1 MNATSA
7 HGAGKTHNASNA
19 DKASNAD
26 EADQATASSTSRTST
41 LKSSTPN
48 DGDTNKKD
56 KKDQDTGG
64 KAGESAGGFLGLIE
78 KIGNKLPN
86 PFWLFVNLAGLV
98 AITSWV
104 GSTIGMTATQPDSGD
119 TVEVEN
125 LLTTDGIQRMVTDA
139 VENFTSFPPLGVILT
154 VMLGVAV
161 AEHSGL
167 LSALVRSMVAKVGP
181 KVLTFTL
188 ALAGVT
194 GSVASDAV
202 YVILIPLGA
211 MSFHALG
218 RSPIVGAM
226 VAFAASSAGFNSS
239 LILNITDLLLAGI
252 STPAAQLVDENYDVS
267 PLANIFFVIPSALV
281 LALIITVVT
290 ELFVN
295 KRAHDLVDHD
305 EINYSEVSFD
315 NAAGGGDTSDNGDTS
330 NGRDAS
336 GDGGTSG
343 DGDNDTSSG
352 DAHDQLT
359 LAAHEKA
366 GLRATGIALL
376 VMLVAYFALLFIPGS
391 PLAGPDGETMDSP
404 LIRSIAVPIAGAF
417 FLCGIVYGL
426 VSKSIT
432 SSGDIPEFMAAGLK
446 TMLPMIVLFFAVA
459 QFLAWFEWSNLGV
472 WTAITGS
479 ELLNRADLP
488 PFLLFAGVVILV
500 ALLNLFI
507 TSGSAQWALMA
518 PVIVPM
524 LMYVGISPEVS
535 QMLFR
540 IGDSPTNIITP
551 MSPYFALALTFLQR
565 YYKHSGVGTL
575 MSLALPYSISMI
587 VGWFVFFLIWY
598 FLGIPLGP
606 GSPMEYPAATH

>member
-1 MNATSA
+1 MNTTAPHKNATKKKENQTAADS
-7 HGAGKTHNASNA
+7 GDKT
-19 DKASNAD
+19 
-26 EADQATASSTSRTST
+26 
-41 LKSSTPN
+41 
-48 DGDTNKKD
+48 
-56 KKDQDTGG
+56 TG
-64 KAGESAGGFLGLIE
+64 SAGGFLGLIE

-86 PFWLFVNLAGLV
+86 PFWLFVILAGIV
-98 AITSWV
+98 ALSSWL
-104 GSTIGMTATQPDSGD
+104 GSTLGMKATQPDSGEI
-119 TVEVEN
+119 VAVQN
-125 LLTTDGIQRMVTDA
+125 LLTTEGIQRMVTEA
-139 VENFTSFPPLGVILT
+139 VDNFTSFPPLGVILT

-181 KVLTFTL
+181 KVVTFTL

-239 LILNITDLLLAGI
+239 LILNITDLLLASI

-267 PLANIFFVIPSALV
+267 PLANIFFVIPSAIV
-281 LALIITVVT
+281 LALIITAVT

-305 EINYSEVSFD
+305 KIDYSEVSFD
-315 NAAGGGDTSDNGDTS
+315 NAAGAS
-330 NGRDAS
+330 N
-336 GDGGTSG
+336 TSG
-343 DGDNDTSSG
+343 ADESADSAGNNKNNENNS
-352 DAHDQLT
+352 DQLK
-359 LAAHEKA
+359 LAAHEKS

-376 VMLVAYFALLFIPGS
+376 LMLLAYFALLFIPGS
-391 PLAGPDGETMDSP
+391 LLAGPDGEIMDSP
-404 LIRSIAVPIAGAF
+404 LIRAIAVPIAGMF

-426 VSKSIT
+426 VAKSIT
-432 SSGDIPEFMAAGLK
+432 SSADIPDFMAAGLK

-479 ELLNRADLP
+479 ELLERADLP
-488 PFLLFAGVVILV
+488 PILLFAGVVALV
-500 ALLNLFI
+500 ALLNLLI

-518 PVIVPM
+518 PVLVPM
-524 LMYVGISPEVS
+524 LMYVGTAPEVT

-565 YYKHSGVGTL
+565 YYKRSGVGTL
-575 MSLALPYSISMI
+575 MSLALPYSIAMI
-587 VGWFVFFLIWY
+587 IGWFIFFMIWY

-606 GSPMEYPAATH
+606 GSPMEYPAN

>member
-1 MNATSA
+1 M
-7 HGAGKTHNASNA
+7 
-19 DKASNAD
+19 
-26 EADQATASSTSRTST
+26 
-41 LKSSTPN
+41 L
-48 DGDTNKKD
+48 
-56 KKDQDTGG
+56 
-64 KAGESAGGFLGLIE
+64 
-78 KIGNKLPN
+78 
-86 PFWLFVNLAGLV
+86 
-98 AITSWV
+98 
-104 GSTIGMTATQPDSGD
+104 
-119 TVEVEN
+119 
-125 LLTTDGIQRMVTDA
+125 TDA

-252 STPAAQLVDENYDVS
+252 STPAAQLVDENYEVS
-267 PLANIFFVIPSALV
+267 PLANIFFVIPSAVV
-281 LALIITVVT
+281 LALIITLVT

-305 EINYSEVSFD
+305 QIDYSEVSFD
-315 NAAGGGDTSDNGDTS
+315 SAVGGSTGSSSADENADDSDSSRDSSGTS
-330 NGRDAS
+330 NNASNNDRDSKGARE
-336 GDGGTSG
+336 
-343 DGDNDTSSG
+343 
-352 DAHDQLT
+352 QLK
-359 LAAHEKA
+359 LAPEEKA

-376 VMLVAYFALLFIPGS
+376 LMLAAYFALLFIPGS

-404 LIRSIAVPIAGAF
+404 LIRSIAVPIAGVF

-426 VSKSIT
+426 VSKSI
-432 SSGDIPEFMAAGLK
+432 SSSADIPDFMAAGLK

-479 ELLNRADLP
+479 ELLERADLP
-488 PFLLFAGVVILV
+488 PILLFAGVVVLV

-524 LMYVGISPEVS
+524 LMYVGTSPEIT

-565 YYKHSGVGTL
+565 YYKRSGVGTL

-587 VGWFVFFLIWY
+587 IGWFIFFIIWY
-598 FLGIPLGP
+598 SLGIPLGP
-606 GSPMEYPAATH
+606 GSPMEYPAS

>member
-1 MNATSA
+1 MNATES
-7 HGAGKTHNASNA
+7 HKAGKA
-19 DKASNAD
+19 DNT
-26 EADQATASSTSRTST
+26 DQATSASQNTAPSSSGGSTTV
-41 LKSSTPN
+41 
-48 DGDTNKKD
+48 KD
-56 KKDQDTGG
+56 KKQHNTGG

-86 PFWLFVNLAGLV
+86 PFWLFVLLAGLV
-98 AITSWV
+98 AITSWI

-125 LLTTDGIQRMVTDA
+125 LLTTEGIQRMVTDA

-252 STPAAQLVDENYDVS
+252 STPAAQLVDEDFDVS
-267 PLANIFFVIPSALV
+267 PLANIFFVIPSAVV

-305 EINYSEVSFD
+305 EIDYSEVSFD
-315 NAAGGGDTSDNGDTS
+315 NAAGGGDTSDNG
-330 NGRDAS
+330 
-336 GDGGTSG
+336 GTS
-343 DGDNDTSSG
+343 DDDDNDTSSG
-352 DAHDQLT
+352 DARDQLT

-376 VMLVAYFALLFIPGS
+376 VMLAAYFALLFIPGS

-404 LIRSIAVPIAGAF
+404 LIRSIAIPIAGVF

-551 MSPYFALALTFLQR
+551 MSPYFALALTFL
-565 YYKHSGVGTL
+565 
-575 MSLALPYSISMI
+575 ALPYSISML
-587 VGWFVFFLIWY
+587 VGWFAFFLIWY
-598 FLGIPLGP
+598 FVGIPLGP

>member
-1 MNATSA
+1 MNTTAPHKNATKKKENQTAADS
-7 HGAGKTHNASNA
+7 GDKT
-19 DKASNAD
+19 
-26 EADQATASSTSRTST
+26 
-41 LKSSTPN
+41 
-48 DGDTNKKD
+48 
-56 KKDQDTGG
+56 TG
-64 KAGESAGGFLGLIE
+64 SAGGFLGLIE

-86 PFWLFVNLAGLV
+86 PFWLFVILAGIV
-98 AITSWV
+98 ALSSWL
-104 GSTIGMTATQPDSGD
+104 GSTLGMKATQPDSGEI
-119 TVEVEN
+119 VAVQN
-125 LLTTDGIQRMVTDA
+125 LLTTEGIQRMVTEA
-139 VENFTSFPPLGVILT
+139 VDNFTSFPPLGVILT

-239 LILNITDLLLAGI
+239 LILNITDLLLASI

-267 PLANIFFVIPSALV
+267 PLANIFFVIPSAIV
-281 LALIITVVT
+281 LALIITAVT

-305 EINYSEVSFD
+305 KIDYSEVSFD
-315 NAAGGGDTSDNGDTS
+315 NAAGAS
-330 NGRDAS
+330 N
-336 GDGGTSG
+336 TSG
-343 DGDNDTSSG
+343 ADESADSAGNNENNSN
-352 DAHDQLT
+352 QLK

-376 VMLVAYFALLFIPGS
+376 LMLLAYFALLFIPGS
-391 PLAGPDGETMDSP
+391 PLAGPDGEIMDSP
-404 LIRSIAVPIAGAF
+404 LIRAIAVPVAGMF

-426 VSKSIT
+426 VAKSIT
-432 SSGDIPEFMAAGLK
+432 SSADIPDFMAAGLK

-479 ELLNRADLP
+479 ELLERADLP
-488 PFLLFAGVVILV
+488 PILLFAGVVALV

-518 PVIVPM
+518 PVLVPM
-524 LMYVGISPEVS
+524 LMYVGTAPEVT

-565 YYKHSGVGTL
+565 YYKRSGVGTL
-575 MSLALPYSISMI
+575 MSLALPYSIAMI
-587 VGWFVFFLIWY
+587 IGWFIFFVIWY

-606 GSPMEYPAATH
+606 GSPMEYPAN

>member
-1 MNATSA
+1 MNTTAPHKSATKKKENQTDADS
-7 HGAGKTHNASNA
+7 GDKT
-19 DKASNAD
+19 
-26 EADQATASSTSRTST
+26 
-41 LKSSTPN
+41 
-48 DGDTNKKD
+48 
-56 KKDQDTGG
+56 TG
-64 KAGESAGGFLGLIE
+64 SAGGFLGLIE

-86 PFWLFVNLAGLV
+86 PFWLFVILAGIV
-98 AITSWV
+98 ALSSWL
-104 GSTIGMTATQPDSGD
+104 GSTLGMKATQPDSGEI
-119 TVEVEN
+119 VAVEN
-125 LLTTDGIQRMVTDA
+125 LLTTEGIQRMVTEA
-139 VENFTSFPPLGVILT
+139 VDNFTSFPPLGVILT

-239 LILNITDLLLAGI
+239 LILNITDLLLASI

-267 PLANIFFVIPSALV
+267 PLANIFFVIPSAIV
-281 LALIITVVT
+281 LALIITAVT

-305 EINYSEVSFD
+305 KIDYSEVSFD
-315 NAAGGGDTSDNGDTS
+315 NAAGAS
-330 NGRDAS
+330 N
-336 GDGGTSG
+336 TSG
-343 DGDNDTSSG
+343 ADESADSADSADSAGNNENNTEDIS
-352 DAHDQLT
+352 DQLK
-359 LAAHEKA
+359 LAAHEKS

-376 VMLVAYFALLFIPGS
+376 LMLLAYFALLFIPGS
-391 PLAGPDGETMDSP
+391 PLTGPDGEIMDSP
-404 LIRSIAVPIAGAF
+404 LIRAIAVPIAGMF

-426 VSKSIT
+426 VAKSIT
-432 SSGDIPEFMAAGLK
+432 SSADIPDFMAAGLK

-479 ELLNRADLP
+479 ELLERADLP
-488 PFLLFAGVVILV
+488 PILLFAGVVALV

-518 PVIVPM
+518 PVLVPM
-524 LMYVGISPEVS
+524 LMYVGTAPEVT

-565 YYKHSGVGTL
+565 YYKRSGVGTL
-575 MSLALPYSISMI
+575 MSLALPYSIAMI
-587 VGWFVFFLIWY
+587 IGWFIFFMIWY

-606 GSPMEYPAATH
+606 GSPMEYPAN

>member
-1 MNATSA
+1 MNTTAPHKSATKKKENQTDADS
-7 HGAGKTHNASNA
+7 GYKT
-19 DKASNAD
+19 
-26 EADQATASSTSRTST
+26 
-41 LKSSTPN
+41 
-48 DGDTNKKD
+48 
-56 KKDQDTGG
+56 TG
-64 KAGESAGGFLGLIE
+64 SAGGFLGLIE

-86 PFWLFVNLAGLV
+86 PFWLFVILAGIV
-98 AITSWV
+98 ALSSWL
-104 GSTIGMTATQPDSGD
+104 GSTLGMKATQPDSGEI
-119 TVEVEN
+119 VAVEN
-125 LLTTDGIQRMVTDA
+125 LLTTEGIQRMVTEA
-139 VENFTSFPPLGVILT
+139 VDNFTSFPPLGVILT

-239 LILNITDLLLAGI
+239 LILNITDLLLASI

-267 PLANIFFVIPSALV
+267 PLANIFFVIPSAIV
-281 LALIITVVT
+281 LALIITAVT

-305 EINYSEVSFD
+305 KIDYSEVSFD
-315 NAAGGGDTSDNGDTS
+315 NAAGAS
-330 NGRDAS
+330 N
-336 GDGGTSG
+336 TSG
-343 DGDNDTSSG
+343 ADESADAADSAGNNENNDNDENNTEDIS
-352 DAHDQLT
+352 DQLK
-359 LAAHEKA
+359 LAAHEKS

-376 VMLVAYFALLFIPGS
+376 LMLLAYFALLFIPGS
-391 PLAGPDGETMDSP
+391 PLTGPDGEIMDSP
-404 LIRSIAVPIAGAF
+404 LIRAIAVPIAGMF

-426 VSKSIT
+426 VAKSIT
-432 SSGDIPEFMAAGLK
+432 SSADIPDFMAAGLK

-479 ELLNRADLP
+479 ELLERADLP
-488 PFLLFAGVVILV
+488 PILLFAGVVALV

-518 PVIVPM
+518 PVLVPM
-524 LMYVGISPEVS
+524 LMYVGTAPEVT

-565 YYKHSGVGTL
+565 YYKRSGVGTL
-575 MSLALPYSISMI
+575 MSLALPYSIAMI
-587 VGWFVFFLIWY
+587 IGWFIFFMIWY

-606 GSPMEYPAATH
+606 GSPMEYPAN

>member
-1 MNATSA
+1 MNATEA
-7 HGAGKTHNASNA
+7 HKAGKA
-19 DKASNAD
+19 DKAD
-26 EADQATASSTSRTST
+26 QTDQASAASQDTAPSSSGGAT
-41 LKSSTPN
+41 KV
-48 DGDTNKKD
+48 KD
-56 KKDQDTGG
+56 KKKHNTGG

-86 PFWLFVNLAGLV
+86 PFWLFVILAGLV
-98 AITSWV
+98 AITSWI

-125 LLTTDGIQRMVTDA
+125 LLTTEGIQRMVTDA

-267 PLANIFFVIPSALV
+267 PLANIFFVIPSAVV
-281 LALIITVVT
+281 LALIITAVT

-305 EINYSEVSFD
+305 EIDYSEVSFD
-315 NAAGGGDTSDNGDTS
+315 NAAGGNAAGGGDTSDNG
-330 NGRDAS
+330 
-336 GDGGTSG
+336 GTS
-343 DGDNDTSSG
+343 DDDDNDTSSG
-352 DAHDQLT
+352 DARDQLT

-376 VMLVAYFALLFIPGS
+376 VMLAAYFALLFIPGS

-404 LIRSIAVPIAGAF
+404 LIRSIAVPIAGVF

-507 TSGSAQWALMA
+507 TSGSAQRALMA

-565 YYKHSGVGTL
+565 YYKRSGVGTL
-575 MSLALPYSISMI
+575 MSLALPYSISML
-587 VGWFVFFLIWY
+587 VGWFAFFLIWY

>member
-1 MNATSA
+1 MNTTAPHKNATKKKENQTAADS
-7 HGAGKTHNASNA
+7 GDKT
-19 DKASNAD
+19 
-26 EADQATASSTSRTST
+26 
-41 LKSSTPN
+41 
-48 DGDTNKKD
+48 
-56 KKDQDTGG
+56 TG
-64 KAGESAGGFLGLIE
+64 SAGGFLGLIE

-86 PFWLFVNLAGLV
+86 PFWLFVMLAGIV
-98 AITSWV
+98 ALSSWL
-104 GSTIGMTATQPDSGD
+104 GSTLGMKATQPDSGEI
-119 TVEVEN
+119 VAVQN
-125 LLTTDGIQRMVTDA
+125 LLTTEGIQRMVTEA
-139 VENFTSFPPLGVILT
+139 VDNFTSFPPLGVILT

-239 LILNITDLLLAGI
+239 LILNITDLLLASI

-267 PLANIFFVIPSALV
+267 PLANIFFVIPSAIV
-281 LALIITVVT
+281 LALIITAVT

-305 EINYSEVSFD
+305 KIDYSEVSFD
-315 NAAGGGDTSDNGDTS
+315 NAAGAS
-330 NGRDAS
+330 N
-336 GDGGTSG
+336 TSG
-343 DGDNDTSSG
+343 ADEPADSAGNNENNS
-352 DAHDQLT
+352 DQLK
-359 LAAHEKA
+359 LAAHEKS

-376 VMLVAYFALLFIPGS
+376 LMLLAYFALLFIPGS
-391 PLAGPDGETMDSP
+391 PLAGPDGEIMDSP
-404 LIRSIAVPIAGAF
+404 LIRAIAVPIAGMF

-426 VSKSIT
+426 VAKSIT
-432 SSGDIPEFMAAGLK
+432 SSADIPDFMAAGLK

-479 ELLNRADLP
+479 ELLERADLP
-488 PFLLFAGVVILV
+488 PILLFAGVVALV

-518 PVIVPM
+518 PVLVPM
-524 LMYVGISPEVS
+524 LMYVGTAPEVT

-565 YYKHSGVGTL
+565 YYKRSGVGTL
-575 MSLALPYSISMI
+575 MSLALPYSIAMI
-587 VGWFVFFLIWY
+587 IGWFIFFLIWY

-606 GSPMEYPAATH
+606 GSPMEYPAN

>member
-1 MNATSA
+1 MNTTAPHKSATKKKENQTDADS
-7 HGAGKTHNASNA
+7 GDKT
-19 DKASNAD
+19 
-26 EADQATASSTSRTST
+26 
-41 LKSSTPN
+41 
-48 DGDTNKKD
+48 
-56 KKDQDTGG
+56 TG
-64 KAGESAGGFLGLIE
+64 SAGGFLGLIE

-86 PFWLFVNLAGLV
+86 PFWLFVILAGIV
-98 AITSWV
+98 ALSSWL
-104 GSTIGMTATQPDSGD
+104 GSALGMKATQPDSGEI
-119 TVEVEN
+119 VAVEN
-125 LLTTDGIQRMVTDA
+125 LLTTEGIQRMVTEA
-139 VENFTSFPPLGVILT
+139 VDNFTSFPPLGVILT

-239 LILNITDLLLAGI
+239 LILNITDLLLASI

-267 PLANIFFVIPSALV
+267 PLANIFFVIPSAIV
-281 LALIITVVT
+281 LALIITAVT

-305 EINYSEVSFD
+305 KIDYSEVSFD
-315 NAAGGGDTSDNGDTS
+315 NAAG
-330 NGRDAS
+330 AS
-336 GDGGTSG
+336 TTSG
-343 DGDNDTSSG
+343 ADEPTGSADSAGNNENNDNNNDNNNNENNTEDIS
-352 DAHDQLT
+352 DQLK
-359 LAAHEKA
+359 LAAHEKS

-376 VMLVAYFALLFIPGS
+376 LMLLAYFALLFIPGS
-391 PLAGPDGETMDSP
+391 PLTGPDGEIMDSP
-404 LIRSIAVPIAGAF
+404 LIRAIAVPIAGMF

-426 VSKSIT
+426 VAKSIT
-432 SSGDIPEFMAAGLK
+432 SSADIPDFMAAGLK

-479 ELLNRADLP
+479 ELLERADLP
-488 PFLLFAGVVILV
+488 PILLFAGVVALV

-518 PVIVPM
+518 PVLVPM
-524 LMYVGISPEVS
+524 LMYVGTAPEVT

-565 YYKHSGVGTL
+565 YYKRSGVGTL
-575 MSLALPYSISMI
+575 MSLALPYSIAMI
-587 VGWFVFFLIWY
+587 IGWFIFFMIWY

-606 GSPMEYPAATH
+606 GSPMEYPAN

>member
-1 MNATSA
+1 MNTTAPHKSA
-7 HGAGKTHNASNA
+7 PKKKENQTDADSGDKT
-19 DKASNAD
+19 
-26 EADQATASSTSRTST
+26 
-41 LKSSTPN
+41 
-48 DGDTNKKD
+48 
-56 KKDQDTGG
+56 TG
-64 KAGESAGGFLGLIE
+64 SAGGFLGLIE

-86 PFWLFVNLAGLV
+86 PFWLFVILAGIV
-98 AITSWV
+98 ALSSWL
-104 GSTIGMTATQPDSGD
+104 GSTLGMKATQPDSGEI
-119 TVEVEN
+119 VAVEN
-125 LLTTDGIQRMVTDA
+125 LLTTDGIQRMVTEA
-139 VENFTSFPPLGVILT
+139 VDNFTSFPPLGVILT

-239 LILNITDLLLAGI
+239 LILNITDLLLASI

-267 PLANIFFVIPSALV
+267 PLANIFFVIPSAIV
-281 LALIITVVT
+281 LALIITAVT

-305 EINYSEVSFD
+305 KIDYSEVSFD
-315 NAAGGGDTSDNGDTS
+315 NAAGAS
-330 NGRDAS
+330 N
-336 GDGGTSG
+336 TSG
-343 DGDNDTSSG
+343 ADEPTGSADSAGNNENNNENNDNDENNTEDIS
-352 DAHDQLT
+352 DQLK
-359 LAAHEKA
+359 LAAHEKS

-376 VMLVAYFALLFIPGS
+376 LMLLAYFALLFIPGS
-391 PLAGPDGETMDSP
+391 PLTGPDGEIMDSP
-404 LIRSIAVPIAGAF
+404 LIRAIAVPIAGMF

-426 VSKSIT
+426 VAKSIT
-432 SSGDIPEFMAAGLK
+432 SSADIPDFMAAGLK

-479 ELLNRADLP
+479 ELLERADLP
-488 PFLLFAGVVILV
+488 PILLFAGVVALV

-518 PVIVPM
+518 PVLVPM
-524 LMYVGISPEVS
+524 LMYVGTAPEVT

-565 YYKHSGVGTL
+565 YYKRSGVGTL
-575 MSLALPYSISMI
+575 MSLALPYSIAMI
-587 VGWFVFFLIWY
+587 IGWFIFFMIWY

-606 GSPMEYPAATH
+606 GSPMEYPAN

>member
-1 MNATSA
+1 MNTTAPHKNATKKKENQTAADS
-7 HGAGKTHNASNA
+7 GDKT
-19 DKASNAD
+19 
-26 EADQATASSTSRTST
+26 
-41 LKSSTPN
+41 
-48 DGDTNKKD
+48 
-56 KKDQDTGG
+56 TG
-64 KAGESAGGFLGLIE
+64 SAGGFLGLIE

-86 PFWLFVNLAGLV
+86 PFWLFVILAGIV
-98 AITSWV
+98 ALSSWL
-104 GSTIGMTATQPDSGD
+104 GSTLGMKATQPDSGEI
-119 TVEVEN
+119 VAVQN
-125 LLTTDGIQRMVTDA
+125 LLTTEGIQRMVTEA
-139 VENFTSFPPLGVILT
+139 VDNFTSFPPLGVILT

-239 LILNITDLLLAGI
+239 LILNITDLLLASI

-267 PLANIFFVIPSALV
+267 PLANIFFVIPSAIV
-281 LALIITVVT
+281 LALIITAVT

-305 EINYSEVSFD
+305 KIDYSEVSFD
-315 NAAGGGDTSDNGDTS
+315 NAAGAS
-330 NGRDAS
+330 N
-336 GDGGTSG
+336 TSG
-343 DGDNDTSSG
+343 ADEPADSAGNNENIENNS
-352 DAHDQLT
+352 DQLK
-359 LAAHEKA
+359 LAAHEKS

-376 VMLVAYFALLFIPGS
+376 LMLLAYFALLFIPGS
-391 PLAGPDGETMDSP
+391 PLAGPDGEIMDSP
-404 LIRSIAVPIAGAF
+404 LIRAIAVPIAGMF

-426 VSKSIT
+426 VAKSIT
-432 SSGDIPEFMAAGLK
+432 SSADIPDFMAAGLK

-479 ELLNRADLP
+479 ELLERADLP
-488 PFLLFAGVVILV
+488 PILLFAGVVALV

-518 PVIVPM
+518 PVLVPM
-524 LMYVGISPEVS
+524 LMYVGTAPEVT

-565 YYKHSGVGTL
+565 YYKRSGVGTL
-575 MSLALPYSISMI
+575 MSLALPYSIAMI
-587 VGWFVFFLIWY
+587 IGWFIFFMIWY

-606 GSPMEYPAATH
+606 GSPMEYPAN

>member
-1 MNATSA
+1 MNTTAPHKSATKKKENQTDADS
-7 HGAGKTHNASNA
+7 GDKT
-19 DKASNAD
+19 
-26 EADQATASSTSRTST
+26 
-41 LKSSTPN
+41 
-48 DGDTNKKD
+48 
-56 KKDQDTGG
+56 TG
-64 KAGESAGGFLGLIE
+64 SAGGFLGLIE

-86 PFWLFVNLAGLV
+86 PFWLFVILAGIV
-98 AITSWV
+98 ALSSWL
-104 GSTIGMTATQPDSGD
+104 GSTLGMKATQPDSGEI
-119 TVEVEN
+119 VAVEN
-125 LLTTDGIQRMVTDA
+125 LLTTEGIQRMVTEA
-139 VENFTSFPPLGVILT
+139 VDNFTSFPPLGVILT

-239 LILNITDLLLAGI
+239 LILNITDLLLASI

-267 PLANIFFVIPSALV
+267 PLANIFFVIPSAIV
-281 LALIITVVT
+281 LALIITAVT

-305 EINYSEVSFD
+305 KIDYSEVSFD
-315 NAAGGGDTSDNGDTS
+315 NAAGAS
-330 NGRDAS
+330 N
-336 GDGGTSG
+336 TSG
-343 DGDNDTSSG
+343 ADESADSADSADSAGNNENNTEDIS
-352 DAHDQLT
+352 DQLK
-359 LAAHEKA
+359 LAAHEKS

-376 VMLVAYFALLFIPGS
+376 LMLLAYFALLFIPGS
-391 PLAGPDGETMDSP
+391 PLTGPDGEIMDSP
-404 LIRSIAVPIAGAF
+404 LIRAIAVPIAGMF

-426 VSKSIT
+426 VAKSIT
-432 SSGDIPEFMAAGLK
+432 SSADIPDFMAAGLK

-479 ELLNRADLP
+479 ELLERADLP
-488 PFLLFAGVVILV
+488 PILLFAGVVALV

-524 LMYVGISPEVS
+524 LMYVGTSPEVT

-565 YYKHSGVGTL
+565 YYKRSGVGTL
-575 MSLALPYSISMI
+575 MSLALPYSIAMI
-587 VGWFVFFLIWY
+587 IGWFIFFMVWY

-606 GSPMEYPAATH
+606 GSPMEYPAN

>member
-1 MNATSA
+1 MNTTAPHKSA
-7 HGAGKTHNASNA
+7 PKKKENQTDADSGDKT
-19 DKASNAD
+19 
-26 EADQATASSTSRTST
+26 
-41 LKSSTPN
+41 
-48 DGDTNKKD
+48 
-56 KKDQDTGG
+56 TG
-64 KAGESAGGFLGLIE
+64 SAGGFLGLIE

-86 PFWLFVNLAGLV
+86 PFWLFVILAGIV
-98 AITSWV
+98 ALSSWL
-104 GSTIGMTATQPDSGD
+104 GSTLGMKATQPDSGEI
-119 TVEVEN
+119 VAVEN
-125 LLTTDGIQRMVTDA
+125 LLTTEGIQRMVTEA
-139 VENFTSFPPLGVILT
+139 VDNFTSFPPLGVILT

-239 LILNITDLLLAGI
+239 LILNITDLLLASI

-267 PLANIFFVIPSALV
+267 PLANIFFVIPSAIV
-281 LALIITVVT
+281 LALIITAVT

-305 EINYSEVSFD
+305 KIDYTEVSFD
-315 NAAGGGDTSDNGDTS
+315 NAAGAS
-330 NGRDAS
+330 N
-336 GDGGTSG
+336 TSG
-343 DGDNDTSSG
+343 ADESADAADSAGNNDNSSNNE
-352 DAHDQLT
+352 DISDQLK
-359 LAAHEKA
+359 LAAHEKS
-366 GLRATGIALL
+366 GLHATGIALL
-376 VMLVAYFALLFIPGS
+376 LMLLAYFALLFIPGS
-391 PLAGPDGETMDSP
+391 PLAGPDGEIMDSP
-404 LIRSIAVPIAGAF
+404 LIRAIAVPIAGMF
-417 FLCGIVYGL
+417 FVCGIVYGL
-426 VSKSIT
+426 VAKSIT
-432 SSGDIPEFMAAGLK
+432 SSADIPDFMAAGLK

-479 ELLNRADLP
+479 ELLERADLP
-488 PFLLFAGVVILV
+488 PILLFAGVVALV

-524 LMYVGISPEVS
+524 LMYVGTSPEVT

-565 YYKHSGVGTL
+565 YYKRSGVGTL
-575 MSLALPYSISMI
+575 MSLALPYSIAMI
-587 VGWFVFFLIWY
+587 IGWFIFFMVWY

-606 GSPMEYPAATH
+606 GSPMEYPAN

>member
-1 MNATSA
+1 MNTTAPHKNATKKKENQTAADS
-7 HGAGKTHNASNA
+7 GDKT
-19 DKASNAD
+19 
-26 EADQATASSTSRTST
+26 
-41 LKSSTPN
+41 
-48 DGDTNKKD
+48 
-56 KKDQDTGG
+56 TG
-64 KAGESAGGFLGLIE
+64 SAGGFLGLIE

-86 PFWLFVNLAGLV
+86 PFWLFVILAGIV
-98 AITSWV
+98 ALSSWL
-104 GSTIGMTATQPDSGD
+104 GSTLGMKATQPDSGEIIA
-119 TVEVEN
+119 VQN
-125 LLTTDGIQRMVTDA
+125 LLTTEGIQRMVTEA
-139 VENFTSFPPLGVILT
+139 VDNFTSFPPLGVILT

-211 MSFHALG
+211 MSFRALG

-239 LILNITDLLLAGI
+239 LILNITDLLLASI

-267 PLANIFFVIPSALV
+267 PLANIFFVIPSAIV
-281 LALIITVVT
+281 LALIITAVT

-305 EINYSEVSFD
+305 KIDYSEVSFD
-315 NAAGGGDTSDNGDTS
+315 NAAGAS
-330 NGRDAS
+330 N
-336 GDGGTSG
+336 TSG
-343 DGDNDTSSG
+343 ADESADSAGNNENNS
-352 DAHDQLT
+352 DQLK
-359 LAAHEKA
+359 LAAHEKS

-376 VMLVAYFALLFIPGS
+376 LMLLAYFALLFIPGS
-391 PLAGPDGETMDSP
+391 PLAGPDGEIMDSP
-404 LIRSIAVPIAGAF
+404 LIRAIAVPIAGMF

-426 VSKSIT
+426 VAKSIT
-432 SSGDIPEFMAAGLK
+432 SSADIPDFMAAGLK

-479 ELLNRADLP
+479 ELLERADLP
-488 PFLLFAGVVILV
+488 PILLFAGVVALV

-518 PVIVPM
+518 PVLVPM
-524 LMYVGISPEVS
+524 LMYVGTAPEVT

-565 YYKHSGVGTL
+565 YYKRSGVGTL
-575 MSLALPYSISMI
+575 MSLALPYSIAMI
-587 VGWFVFFLIWY
+587 IGWFIFFLIWY

-606 GSPMEYPAATH
+606 GSPMEYPAN

>member
-1 MNATSA
+1 MNTTAPHKSATKKKENQTDADS
-7 HGAGKTHNASNA
+7 GDKT
-19 DKASNAD
+19 
-26 EADQATASSTSRTST
+26 
-41 LKSSTPN
+41 
-48 DGDTNKKD
+48 
-56 KKDQDTGG
+56 TG
-64 KAGESAGGFLGLIE
+64 SAGGFLGLIE

-86 PFWLFVNLAGLV
+86 PFWLFVILAGIV
-98 AITSWV
+98 ALSSWL
-104 GSTIGMTATQPDSGD
+104 GSTLGMKATQPDSGEI
-119 TVEVEN
+119 VAVEN
-125 LLTTDGIQRMVTDA
+125 LLTTEGIQRMVTEA
-139 VENFTSFPPLGVILT
+139 VDNFTSFPPLGVILT

-239 LILNITDLLLAGI
+239 LILNITDLLLASI

-267 PLANIFFVIPSALV
+267 PLANIFFVIPSAIV
-281 LALIITVVT
+281 LALIITAVT

-305 EINYSEVSFD
+305 KIDYSEVSFD
-315 NAAGGGDTSDNGDTS
+315 NAAGAS
-330 NGRDAS
+330 N
-336 GDGGTSG
+336 TSG
-343 DGDNDTSSG
+343 ADEPTGSADSAGNNENNNENNTEDIS
-352 DAHDQLT
+352 DQLK
-359 LAAHEKA
+359 LAAHEKS

-376 VMLVAYFALLFIPGS
+376 LMLLAYFALLFIPGS
-391 PLAGPDGETMDSP
+391 PLTGPDGEIMDSP
-404 LIRSIAVPIAGAF
+404 LIRAIAVPIAGMF

-426 VSKSIT
+426 VAKSIT
-432 SSGDIPEFMAAGLK
+432 SSADIPDFMAAGLK

-479 ELLNRADLP
+479 ELLERADLP
-488 PFLLFAGVVILV
+488 PILLFAGVVALV

-524 LMYVGISPEVS
+524 LMYIGTAPEVT

-565 YYKHSGVGTL
+565 YYKRSGVGTL
-575 MSLALPYSISMI
+575 MSLALPYSIAMI
-587 VGWFVFFLIWY
+587 IGWFIFFMIWY

-606 GSPMEYPAATH
+606 GSPMEYPAN

>member
-1 MNATSA
+1 MNATEA
-7 HGAGKTHNASNA
+7 HKAGKA
-19 DKASNAD
+19 DKAD
-26 EADQATASSTSRTST
+26 QTDQASAASQDTAPSSSGGAT
-41 LKSSTPN
+41 KV
-48 DGDTNKKD
+48 KD
-56 KKDQDTGG
+56 KKKHNTGG

-86 PFWLFVNLAGLV
+86 PFWLFVILAGLV
-98 AITSWV
+98 AITSWI

-125 LLTTDGIQRMVTDA
+125 LLTTEGIQRMVTDA

-267 PLANIFFVIPSALV
+267 PLANIFFVIPSAVV
-281 LALIITVVT
+281 LALIITAVT

-305 EINYSEVSFD
+305 EIDYSEVSFD
-315 NAAGGGDTSDNGDTS
+315 NAAGGNAAGGGDTSDNG
-330 NGRDAS
+330 
-336 GDGGTSG
+336 GTS
-343 DGDNDTSSG
+343 DDDDNDTSSG
-352 DAHDQLT
+352 DARDQLT

-376 VMLVAYFALLFIPGS
+376 VMLAAYFALLFIPGS

-404 LIRSIAVPIAGAF
+404 LIRSIAVPIAGVF
-417 FLCGIVYGL
+417 FLCGIVYSL

-565 YYKHSGVGTL
+565 YYKRSGVGTL
-575 MSLALPYSISMI
+575 MSLALPYSISML
-587 VGWFVFFLIWY
+587 VGWFAFFLIWY

>member
-1 MNATSA
+1 MNTTAPHKSATKKKENQTDVDS
-7 HGAGKTHNASNA
+7 GDKT
-19 DKASNAD
+19 
-26 EADQATASSTSRTST
+26 
-41 LKSSTPN
+41 
-48 DGDTNKKD
+48 
-56 KKDQDTGG
+56 TG
-64 KAGESAGGFLGLIE
+64 SAGGFLGLIE

-86 PFWLFVNLAGLV
+86 PFWLFVILAGIV
-98 AITSWV
+98 ALSSWL
-104 GSTIGMTATQPDSGD
+104 GSTLGMKATQPDSGEI
-119 TVEVEN
+119 VAVEN
-125 LLTTDGIQRMVTDA
+125 LLTTEGIQRMVTEA
-139 VENFTSFPPLGVILT
+139 VDNFTSFPPLGVILT

-239 LILNITDLLLAGI
+239 LILNITDLLLASI

-267 PLANIFFVIPSALV
+267 PLANIFFVIPSAIV
-281 LALIITVVT
+281 LALIITAVT

-305 EINYSEVSFD
+305 KIDYSEVSFD
-315 NAAGGGDTSDNGDTS
+315 NAAG
-330 NGRDAS
+330 AS
-336 GDGGTSG
+336 TTSG
-343 DGDNDTSSG
+343 ADESADAADSAGNNENNDNDNNNDENNTEDIS
-352 DAHDQLT
+352 DQLK
-359 LAAHEKA
+359 LAAHEKS

-376 VMLVAYFALLFIPGS
+376 LMLLAYFALLFIPGS
-391 PLAGPDGETMDSP
+391 PLTGPDGEIMDSP
-404 LIRSIAVPIAGAF
+404 LIRAIAVPIAGMF

-426 VSKSIT
+426 VAKSIT
-432 SSGDIPEFMAAGLK
+432 SSADIPDFMAAGLK

-479 ELLNRADLP
+479 ELLERADLP
-488 PFLLFAGVVILV
+488 PILLFAGVVALV

-518 PVIVPM
+518 PVLVPM
-524 LMYVGISPEVS
+524 LMYVGTAPEVT

-565 YYKHSGVGTL
+565 YYKRSGVGTL
-575 MSLALPYSISMI
+575 MSLALPYSIAMI
-587 VGWFVFFLIWY
+587 IGWFIFFMIWY

-606 GSPMEYPAATH
+606 GSPMEYPAN

>member
-1 MNATSA
+1 MNT
-7 HGAGKTHNASNA
+7 
-19 DKASNAD
+19 
-26 EADQATASSTSRTST
+26 TA
-41 LKSSTPN
+41 PQ
-48 DGDTNKKD
+48 DTKD
-56 KKDQDTGG
+56 KKKAGTNSKKKSGG

-86 PFWLFVNLAGLV
+86 PFWLFVILAGLV
-98 AITSWV
+98 AITSWI
-104 GSTIGMTATQPDSGD
+104 GSTIGMSATQPDSGE

-125 LLTTDGIQRMVTDA
+125 LLTADGIQRMVTDA

-239 LILNITDLLLAGI
+239 LILNITDLLLASI

-267 PLANIFFVIPSALV
+267 PLANIFFVIPSAVV
-281 LALIITVVT
+281 LALIITAVT

-305 EINYSEVSFD
+305 KIDYSQVSFD
-315 NAAGGGDTSDNGDTS
+315 NAAGGGNDD
-330 NGRDAS
+330 S
-336 GDGGTSG
+336 G
-343 DGDNDTSSG
+343 NDDDDQG
-352 DAHDQLT
+352 DAQDQLK
-359 LAAHEKA
+359 LAAEEKA

-376 VMLVAYFALLFIPGS
+376 VMLAAYFALLFIPGS
-391 PLAGPDGETMDSP
+391 PLAGPDGEVMDSP

-426 VSKSIT
+426 VSKSI
-432 SSGDIPEFMAAGLK
+432 SSSADIPEFMAAGLK

-488 PFLLFAGVVILV
+488 PILLFAGVVVLV

-524 LMYVGISPEVS
+524 LMYVGTSPEVT

-565 YYKHSGVGTL
+565 YYKRSGVGTL

-587 VGWFVFFLIWY
+587 VGWFAFFMIWY

-606 GSPMEYPAATH
+606 GSPMEYPAS

>member
-1 MNATSA
+1 MNT
-7 HGAGKTHNASNA
+7 
-19 DKASNAD
+19 
-26 EADQATASSTSRTST
+26 TA
-41 LKSSTPN
+41 PQ
-48 DGDTNKKD
+48 DTKD
-56 KKDQDTGG
+56 KKKAGTNSKKKSGG

-86 PFWLFVNLAGLV
+86 PFWLFVILAGLV
-98 AITSWV
+98 AITSWI
-104 GSTIGMTATQPDSGD
+104 GSTIGMSATQPDSGE

-125 LLTTDGIQRMVTDA
+125 LLTADGIQRMVADA

-239 LILNITDLLLAGI
+239 LILNITDLLLASI

-267 PLANIFFVIPSALV
+267 PLANIFFVIPSAVV
-281 LALIITVVT
+281 LALIITAVT

-305 EINYSEVSFD
+305 KIDYSQVSFD
-315 NAAGGGDTSDNGDTS
+315 NAAGGGNDDSDQ
-330 NGRDAS
+330 
-336 GDGGTSG
+336 
-343 DGDNDTSSG
+343 G
-352 DAHDQLT
+352 DAQDQLK
-359 LAAHEKA
+359 LAAEEKA

-376 VMLVAYFALLFIPGS
+376 VMLAAYFALLFIPGS
-391 PLAGPDGETMDSP
+391 PLAGPDGEVMDSP
-404 LIRSIAVPIAGAF
+404 LIRSIAVPIAGVF

-426 VSKSIT
+426 VSKSI
-432 SSGDIPEFMAAGLK
+432 SSSADIPEFMAAGLK

-488 PFLLFAGVVILV
+488 PILLFAGVVALV

-524 LMYVGISPEVS
+524 LMYVGTSPEVT

-565 YYKHSGVGTL
+565 YYKRSGVGTL

-587 VGWFVFFLIWY
+587 VGWFAFFMIWY

-606 GSPMEYPAATH
+606 GSPMEYPAS

>member
-1 MNATSA
+1 MNT
-7 HGAGKTHNASNA
+7 
-19 DKASNAD
+19 
-26 EADQATASSTSRTST
+26 TA
-41 LKSSTPN
+41 PQ
-48 DGDTNKKD
+48 DTKD
-56 KKDQDTGG
+56 KKKAGTNSKKKSGG

-86 PFWLFVNLAGLV
+86 PFWLFVILAGLV
-98 AITSWV
+98 AITSWI
-104 GSTIGMTATQPDSGD
+104 GSTIGMSATQPDSGE

-125 LLTTDGIQRMVTDA
+125 LLTADGIQRMVTDA

-239 LILNITDLLLAGI
+239 LILNITDLLLASI

-267 PLANIFFVIPSALV
+267 PLANIFFVIPSAVV
-281 LALIITVVT
+281 LALIITAVT

-305 EINYSEVSFD
+305 KIDYSQVSFD
-315 NAAGGGDTSDNGDTS
+315 NAAGGGNDDSGNDDSDQ
-330 NGRDAS
+330 
-336 GDGGTSG
+336 
-343 DGDNDTSSG
+343 G
-352 DAHDQLT
+352 DAQDQLK
-359 LAAHEKA
+359 LAAEEKA

-376 VMLVAYFALLFIPGS
+376 VMLAAYFALLFIPGS
-391 PLAGPDGETMDSP
+391 PLAGPDGEVMDSP
-404 LIRSIAVPIAGAF
+404 LIRSIAVPIAGVF

-426 VSKSIT
+426 VSKSI
-432 SSGDIPEFMAAGLK
+432 SSSADIPEFMAAGLK

-488 PFLLFAGVVILV
+488 PILLFAGVVVLV

-524 LMYVGISPEVS
+524 LMYVGTSPEVT

-565 YYKHSGVGTL
+565 YYKRSGVGTL

-587 VGWFVFFLIWY
+587 VGWFAFFMIWY

-606 GSPMEYPAATH
+606 GSPMEYPAS

>member
-1 MNATSA
+1 MNTTAPHKNATKKKENQTAADS
-7 HGAGKTHNASNA
+7 GDKT
-19 DKASNAD
+19 
-26 EADQATASSTSRTST
+26 
-41 LKSSTPN
+41 
-48 DGDTNKKD
+48 
-56 KKDQDTGG
+56 TG
-64 KAGESAGGFLGLIE
+64 SAGGFLGLIE

-86 PFWLFVNLAGLV
+86 PFWLFVILAGIV
-98 AITSWV
+98 ALSSWL
-104 GSTIGMTATQPDSGD
+104 GSTLGMKATQPDSGEI
-119 TVEVEN
+119 VAVQN
-125 LLTTDGIQRMVTDA
+125 LLTTEGIQRMVTEA
-139 VENFTSFPPLGVILT
+139 VDNFTSFPPLGVILT

-239 LILNITDLLLAGI
+239 LILNITDLLLASI

-267 PLANIFFVIPSALV
+267 PLANIFFVIPSAIV
-281 LALIITVVT
+281 LALIITAVT

-305 EINYSEVSFD
+305 KIDYSEVSFD
-315 NAAGGGDTSDNGDTS
+315 NAAGAS
-330 NGRDAS
+330 N
-336 GDGGTSG
+336 TSG
-343 DGDNDTSSG
+343 ADESADSAGNNENNENNS
-352 DAHDQLT
+352 DQLK
-359 LAAHEKA
+359 LAAHEKS

-376 VMLVAYFALLFIPGS
+376 LMLLAYFALLFIPGS
-391 PLAGPDGETMDSP
+391 PLAGPDGEIMDSP
-404 LIRSIAVPIAGAF
+404 LIRAIAVPIAGMF

-426 VSKSIT
+426 VAKSIT
-432 SSGDIPEFMAAGLK
+432 SSADIPDFMAAGLK

-479 ELLNRADLP
+479 ELLERADLP
-488 PFLLFAGVVILV
+488 PILLFAGVVALV

-518 PVIVPM
+518 PVLVPM
-524 LMYVGISPEVS
+524 LMYVGTAPEVT

-565 YYKHSGVGTL
+565 YYKRSGVGTL
-575 MSLALPYSISMI
+575 MSLALPYSIAMI
-587 VGWFVFFLIWY
+587 IGWFIFFMIWY

-606 GSPMEYPAATH
+606 GSPMEYPAN

>member
-1 MNATSA
+1 MNTTAPHKSA
-7 HGAGKTHNASNA
+7 PKKKENQTDADSGDKT
-19 DKASNAD
+19 
-26 EADQATASSTSRTST
+26 
-41 LKSSTPN
+41 
-48 DGDTNKKD
+48 
-56 KKDQDTGG
+56 TG
-64 KAGESAGGFLGLIE
+64 SAGGFLGLIE

-86 PFWLFVNLAGLV
+86 PFWLFVILAGIV
-98 AITSWV
+98 ALSSWL
-104 GSTIGMTATQPDSGD
+104 GSTLGMKATQPDSGEI
-119 TVEVEN
+119 VAVEN
-125 LLTTDGIQRMVTDA
+125 LLTTEGIQRMVTEA
-139 VENFTSFPPLGVILT
+139 VDNFTSFPPLGVILT

-239 LILNITDLLLAGI
+239 LILNITDLLLASI

-267 PLANIFFVIPSALV
+267 PLANIFFVIPSAIV
-281 LALIITVVT
+281 LALIITAVT

-305 EINYSEVSFD
+305 KIDYTEVSFD
-315 NAAGGGDTSDNGDTS
+315 NAAGAS
-330 NGRDAS
+330 N
-336 GDGGTSG
+336 TSG
-343 DGDNDTSSG
+343 ADESADSADNNNSNNDNSSNNE
-352 DAHDQLT
+352 DISDQLK
-359 LAAHEKA
+359 LAAHEKS
-366 GLRATGIALL
+366 GLHATGIALL
-376 VMLVAYFALLFIPGS
+376 LMLLAYFALLFIPGS
-391 PLAGPDGETMDSP
+391 PLAGPDGEIMDSP
-404 LIRSIAVPIAGAF
+404 LIRAIAVPIAGMF
-417 FLCGIVYGL
+417 FVCGIVYGL
-426 VSKSIT
+426 VAKSIT
-432 SSGDIPEFMAAGLK
+432 SSADIPDFMAAGLK

-479 ELLNRADLP
+479 ELLERADLP
-488 PFLLFAGVVILV
+488 PILLFAGVVALV

-524 LMYVGISPEVS
+524 LMYVGTSPEVT

-565 YYKHSGVGTL
+565 YYKRSGVGTL
-575 MSLALPYSISMI
+575 MSLALPYSIAMI
-587 VGWFVFFLIWY
+587 IGWFIFFMVWY

-606 GSPMEYPAATH
+606 GSPMEYPAN

>member
-1 MNATSA
+1 MNTTAPHKNATKKKENQTAADS
-7 HGAGKTHNASNA
+7 GDKT
-19 DKASNAD
+19 
-26 EADQATASSTSRTST
+26 
-41 LKSSTPN
+41 
-48 DGDTNKKD
+48 
-56 KKDQDTGG
+56 TG
-64 KAGESAGGFLGLIE
+64 SAGGFLGLIE

-86 PFWLFVNLAGLV
+86 PFWLFVILAGIV
-98 AITSWV
+98 ALSSWL
-104 GSTIGMTATQPDSGD
+104 GSTLGMKATQPDSGEI
-119 TVEVEN
+119 VAVQN
-125 LLTTDGIQRMVTDA
+125 LLTTEGIQRMVTEA
-139 VENFTSFPPLGVILT
+139 VDNFTSFPPLGVILT

-239 LILNITDLLLAGI
+239 LILNITDLLLASI

-267 PLANIFFVIPSALV
+267 PLANIFFVIPSAIV
-281 LALIITVVT
+281 LALIITAVT

-295 KRAHDLVDHD
+295 KRAHGLVDHD
-305 EINYSEVSFD
+305 KIDYSEVSFD
-315 NAAGGGDTSDNGDTS
+315 NAAGAS
-330 NGRDAS
+330 N
-336 GDGGTSG
+336 TSG
-343 DGDNDTSSG
+343 ADESADSAGNNENNENNS
-352 DAHDQLT
+352 DQLK
-359 LAAHEKA
+359 LAAHEKS

-376 VMLVAYFALLFIPGS
+376 LMLLAYFALLFIPGS
-391 PLAGPDGETMDSP
+391 PLAGPDGEIMDSP
-404 LIRSIAVPIAGAF
+404 LIRAIAVPIAGMF

-426 VSKSIT
+426 VAKSIT
-432 SSGDIPEFMAAGLK
+432 SSADIPDFMAAGLK

-479 ELLNRADLP
+479 ELLERADLP
-488 PFLLFAGVVILV
+488 PILLFAGVVALV

-518 PVIVPM
+518 PVLVPM
-524 LMYVGISPEVS
+524 LMYVGTAPEVT

-565 YYKHSGVGTL
+565 YYKRSGVGTL
-575 MSLALPYSISMI
+575 MSLALPYSIAMI
-587 VGWFVFFLIWY
+587 IGWFIFFLIWY

-606 GSPMEYPAATH
+606 GSPMEYPAN

>member
-1 MNATSA
+1 MNTTAPHKSATKKKENQTDADS
-7 HGAGKTHNASNA
+7 GDKT
-19 DKASNAD
+19 
-26 EADQATASSTSRTST
+26 
-41 LKSSTPN
+41 
-48 DGDTNKKD
+48 
-56 KKDQDTGG
+56 TG
-64 KAGESAGGFLGLIE
+64 SAGGFLGLIE

-86 PFWLFVNLAGLV
+86 PFWLFVILAGIV
-98 AITSWV
+98 ALSSWL
-104 GSTIGMTATQPDSGD
+104 GSTLGMKATQPDSGEI
-119 TVEVEN
+119 VAVEN
-125 LLTTDGIQRMVTDA
+125 LLTTEGIQRMVTEA
-139 VENFTSFPPLGVILT
+139 VDNFTSFPPLGVILT

-239 LILNITDLLLAGI
+239 LILNITDLLLASI

-267 PLANIFFVIPSALV
+267 PLANIFFVIPSAIV
-281 LALIITVVT
+281 LALIITAVT

-305 EINYSEVSFD
+305 KIDYSEVSFD
-315 NAAGGGDTSDNGDTS
+315 NAAGAS
-330 NGRDAS
+330 N
-336 GDGGTSG
+336 TSG
-343 DGDNDTSSG
+343 ADESADSADSAGNNENNDNDNNNDENNTEDIS
-352 DAHDQLT
+352 DQLK
-359 LAAHEKA
+359 LAAHEKS

-376 VMLVAYFALLFIPGS
+376 LMLLAYFALLFIPGS
-391 PLAGPDGETMDSP
+391 PLTGPDGEIMDSP
-404 LIRSIAVPIAGAF
+404 LIRAIAVPIAGMF

-426 VSKSIT
+426 VAKSIT
-432 SSGDIPEFMAAGLK
+432 SSADIPDFMAAGLK

-479 ELLNRADLP
+479 ELLERADLP
-488 PFLLFAGVVILV
+488 PILLFAGVVALV

-518 PVIVPM
+518 PVLVPM
-524 LMYVGISPEVS
+524 LMYVGTAPEVT

-565 YYKHSGVGTL
+565 YYKRSGVGTL
-575 MSLALPYSISMI
+575 MSLALPYSIAMI
-587 VGWFVFFLIWY
+587 IGWFIFFMIWY

-606 GSPMEYPAATH
+606 GSPMEYPAN

>member
-1 MNATSA
+1 MNTTAPHKNATKKKENQTAADS
-7 HGAGKTHNASNA
+7 GDKT
-19 DKASNAD
+19 
-26 EADQATASSTSRTST
+26 
-41 LKSSTPN
+41 
-48 DGDTNKKD
+48 
-56 KKDQDTGG
+56 TG
-64 KAGESAGGFLGLIE
+64 SAGGFLGLIE

-86 PFWLFVNLAGLV
+86 PFWLFVILAGIV
-98 AITSWV
+98 ALSSWL
-104 GSTIGMTATQPDSGD
+104 GSTLGMKATQPDSGEI
-119 TVEVEN
+119 VAVQN
-125 LLTTDGIQRMVTDA
+125 LLTTEGIQRMVTEA
-139 VENFTSFPPLGVILT
+139 VDNFTSFPPLGVILT

-239 LILNITDLLLAGI
+239 LILNITDLLLASI

-267 PLANIFFVIPSALV
+267 PLANIFFVIPSAIM
-281 LALIITVVT
+281 LALIITAVT

-305 EINYSEVSFD
+305 KIDYSEVSFD
-315 NAAGGGDTSDNGDTS
+315 NAAGAGN
-330 NGRDAS
+330 
-336 GDGGTSG
+336 TSG
-343 DGDNDTSSG
+343 ADESADSAGNNENNS
-352 DAHDQLT
+352 DQLK
-359 LAAHEKA
+359 LAAHEKS

-376 VMLVAYFALLFIPGS
+376 LMLLAYFALLFIPGS
-391 PLAGPDGETMDSP
+391 PLAGLDGEIMDSP
-404 LIRSIAVPIAGAF
+404 LIRAIAVPIAGMF

-426 VSKSIT
+426 VAKSIT
-432 SSGDIPEFMAAGLK
+432 SSADIPDFMAAGLK

-479 ELLNRADLP
+479 ELLERADLP
-488 PFLLFAGVVILV
+488 PILLFAGVVALV

-518 PVIVPM
+518 PVLVPM
-524 LMYVGISPEVS
+524 LMYVGTAPEVT

-565 YYKHSGVGTL
+565 YYKRSGVGTL
-575 MSLALPYSISMI
+575 MSLALPYSIAMI
-587 VGWFVFFLIWY
+587 IGWFIFFLIWY

-606 GSPMEYPAATH
+606 GSPMEYPAN

>member
-1 MNATSA
+1 MNTTAPHKSA
-7 HGAGKTHNASNA
+7 PKKKENQTDADSGDKT
-19 DKASNAD
+19 
-26 EADQATASSTSRTST
+26 
-41 LKSSTPN
+41 
-48 DGDTNKKD
+48 
-56 KKDQDTGG
+56 TG
-64 KAGESAGGFLGLIE
+64 SAGGFLGLIE

-86 PFWLFVNLAGLV
+86 PFWLFVILAGIV
-98 AITSWV
+98 ALSSWL
-104 GSTIGMTATQPDSGD
+104 GSALGMKATQPDSGEI
-119 TVEVEN
+119 VAVEN
-125 LLTTDGIQRMVTDA
+125 LLTTEGIQRMVTEA
-139 VENFTSFPPLGVILT
+139 VDNFTSFPPLGVILT

-239 LILNITDLLLAGI
+239 LILNITDLLLASI

-267 PLANIFFVIPSALV
+267 PLANIFFVIPSAIV
-281 LALIITVVT
+281 LALIITAVT

-305 EINYSEVSFD
+305 KIDYSEVSFD
-315 NAAGGGDTSDNGDTS
+315 NAAG
-330 NGRDAS
+330 AS
-336 GDGGTSG
+336 TTSG
-343 DGDNDTSSG
+343 ADEPTGSADSAGNNENNNNNNNNENNTEDIS
-352 DAHDQLT
+352 DQLK
-359 LAAHEKA
+359 LAAHEKS

-376 VMLVAYFALLFIPGS
+376 LMLLAYFALLFIPGS
-391 PLAGPDGETMDSP
+391 PLTGPDGEIMDSP
-404 LIRSIAVPIAGAF
+404 LIRAIAVPIAGMF

-426 VSKSIT
+426 VAKSIT
-432 SSGDIPEFMAAGLK
+432 SSADIPDFMAAGLK

-479 ELLNRADLP
+479 ELLERADLP
-488 PFLLFAGVVILV
+488 PILLFAGVVALV

-518 PVIVPM
+518 PVLVPM
-524 LMYVGISPEVS
+524 LMYVGTAPEVT

-565 YYKHSGVGTL
+565 YYKRSGVGTL
-575 MSLALPYSISMI
+575 MSLALPYSIAMI
-587 VGWFVFFLIWY
+587 IGWFIFFMIWY

-606 GSPMEYPAATH
+606 GSPMEYPAN